1 MIEEMKGL
9 EKEIVNE
16 NETES
21 GRERGNVSGIGKERK
36 KEN

>member
-9 EKEIVNE
+9 EKEIGNE
-16 NETES
+16 NVTES
-21 GRERGNVSGIGKERK
+21 GKESGNVSGIGKERR